1 MHFPEFFSYITK
13 HLLYCSYYE
22 FNYSST
28 GVLLKTGFWQILM
41 NFFCRPQLEN
51 FSHEHVSNEW
61 QQYLNLRIIQEQLF
75 NYCKAFY
82 WNSLFHWKSIEK
94 NTIWFIHEGLLVSN
108 RWNTDFLF
116 MKVCLFQTDGTLTSY
131 SGNSTW
137 GEYLKKKYINI
148 FSIFSFLENLLWVWV
163 LSYWAIYI
171 AFCTIV
177 TYTV

>member
-116 MKVCLFQTDGTLTSY
+116 RKFNLRWIF
-131 SGNSTW
+131 
-137 GEYLKKKYINI
+137 KKKIYQYILYIFIFRKPSLGVGSVLLSNLHCFLYYCNI
-148 FSIFSFLENLLWVWV
+148 YSISMYYFRKKF
-163 LSYWAIYI
+163 
-171 AFCTIV
+171 T
-177 TYTV
+177 